1 MIRPEYLKKGDTIGI
16 IAPSRKINEE
26 DISVFLNYVEKWGL
40 KVKFGKHLFDSY
52 NQFAGTDKS
61 RAADLQEMIEDE
73 GVKAVVCA
81 RGGYG
86 TIRTLVQTDFSFF
99 EKRPKWIAGFSDI
112 TVLHAYLGKFLNC
125 ESIHSLMPINFQ
137 SDEDTMAIE
146 SFRKTLFGE
155 ELSYEF
161 PFNHFNKEGEVS
173 AEIVGGNL
181 SILYSLNGTPY
192 FPDVNNKILFIEDVD
207 EYLYHID
214 RMMMNLMLSGVFNKI
229 KGLVVGGFSRM
240 NDNEIPFG
248 KTAEQIIA
256 EIIEKYD
263 IPVAFSFPSGHI
275 SSNKTLIFGRQA
287 VLRVGKGKSFL
298 NFNP

>member
-1 MIRPEYLKKGDTIGI
+1 MNRPEYLKKGDTLGI
-16 IAPSRKINEE
+16 IAPSRKIVEE
-26 DISVFLNYVEKWGL
+26 DISVFLSYVEKWGL
-40 KVKFGKHLFDSY
+40 KVKLGKHLFDSY
-52 NQFAGTDKS
+52 HQFAGTDRN
-61 RAADLQEMIEDE
+61 RAAELQEMIENE
-73 GVKAVVCA
+73 EVKAVVCA

-86 TIRTLVQTDFSFF
+86 SLRTLVETDFTSF
-99 EKRPKWIAGFSDI
+99 EKNPKWIAGFSDI

-137 SDEDTMAIE
+137 VDADAETIE
-146 SFRKTLFGE
+146 SFRKVLFGE
-155 ELSYEF
+155 DISYEF
-161 PFNHFNKEGEVS
+161 PFNHLNKEGEVS

-214 RMMMNLMLSGVFNKI
+214 RMLMNLMLSGVFNKI
-229 KGLVVGGFSRM
+229 KGLVVGSFSKM

-256 EIIEKYD
+256 EITEKYN

-287 VLRVGKGKSFL
+287 ALRVGKDKSSL
-298 NFNP
+298 SFNL